1 MKRKVYRA
9 KDDHDINM
17 DADNYV
23 PETSTPAEPK
33 PMRYGLPFGSGKIK
47 PGVYM
52 QPNGQPVMIMPM
64 IAGMP
69 ATTVQQA
76 KNQNGQKKN

>member
-9 KDDHDINM
+9 KDDRDINI
-17 DADNYV
+17 DADNYA
-23 PETSTPAEPK
+23 PETPVAPQPTVK
-33 PMRYGLPFGSGKIK
+33 YGFGGGKIK

-52 QPNGQPVMIMPM
+52 QPNGQPIMIMPM

-69 ATTVQQA
+69 VATVQQ
-76 KNQNGQKKN
+76 KTDNGQKKN